1 MLSSGRHQSVEHL
14 EFMPSLRFLLYYPS
28 AKQAL
33 AGRLVTHEMRPNSV
47 CAFCKSFHEGLTKE
61 RPDPNNDQRR
71 DGFQRERERGCLTV
85 FASVGFIYA
94 ECPRRDTR
102 GIIGPRSTRLIFR
115 DGRHEDDA
123 TLHRTWQFSFVQDSH
138 CLRRDVVS
146 FNASITAAQRIVGL
160 GKD

>member
-1 MLSSGRHQSVEHL
+1 MKCGQTQFVLFAKASTRDL
-14 EFMPSLRFLLYYPS
+14 LRNDLILTTI
-28 AKQAL
+28 K
-33 AGRLVTHEMRPNSV
+33 GGT
-47 CAFCKSFHEGLTKE
+47 AF
-61 RPDPNNDQRR
+61 
-71 DGFQRERERGCLTV
+71 RERERGCLTV

-94 ECPRRDTR
+94 EFPRRDTR